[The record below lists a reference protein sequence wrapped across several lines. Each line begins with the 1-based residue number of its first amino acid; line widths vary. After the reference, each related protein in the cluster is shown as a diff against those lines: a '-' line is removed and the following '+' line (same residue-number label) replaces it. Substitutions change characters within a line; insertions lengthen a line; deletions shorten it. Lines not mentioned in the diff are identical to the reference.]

1 MEGGGSMLSAEPPLS
16 HNNTITNEKMY
27 EAQNDKLALT
37 KDIYAYTFYCFVKNQ
52 NPVLIGELMIKCF
65 FTIMLQFGIILF
77 KFEEADQ
84 KNI

>member
-1 MEGGGSMLSAEPPLS
+1 MLSTEPRLQ
-16 HNNTITNEKMY
+16 HETTTLHHHITNEKMY